1 MKKSLS
7 ITSAILLTAF
17 GLLTFYLSTSV
28 IFDLFDMRAKQGNYV
43 PFIIWA
49 NLLSSIMYLISA
61 YGFVTKKAWTFQVL
75 ISTFLILIFAF
86 LGLIIHINTD
96 GIYEAKTLGALVF
109 RLSFTLFFTV
119 LAYFLVKR
127 TKKKVY

>member
-17 GLLTFYLSTSV
+17 GLFTFYLSTSV

-43 PFIIWA
+43 SFVIWA
-49 NLLSSIMYLISA
+49 NLLSSILYLFA
-61 YGFVTKKAWTFQVL
+61 ACGFVNKKKWTFQVL
-75 ISTFLILIFAF
+75 TGTFVMLIFTF

-96 GIYEAKTLGALVF
+96 GIYEAKTVGALIF
-109 RLSFTLFFTV
+109 RISFTLFFTI
-119 LAYFLVKR
+119 LAYFLLKR
-127 TKKKVY
+127 NKY

>member
-17 GLLTFYLSTSV
+17 GLITFYLSTSV

-43 PFIIWA
+43 PFVIWA
-49 NLLSSIMYLISA
+49 NLISSILYFFAA
-61 YGFVTKKAWTFQVL
+61 YGFINKKKWTFQVL
-75 ISTFLILIFAF
+75 TSTFLVLIFTF

-96 GIYEAKTLGALVF
+96 GIYEAKTVGALIF
-109 RLSFTLFFTV
+109 RISFTLFFTA
-119 LAYFLVKR
+119 LAYFLLKR
-127 TKKKVY
+127 NKS

>member
-7 ITSAILLTAF
+7 ITSAIVLTAF

-28 IFDLFDMRAKQGNYV
+28 LFDLFDMRAKQGHYV

-49 NLLSSIMYLISA
+49 NLLSSLMYFIAA
-61 YGFVTKKAWTFQVL
+61 YGFAAKKAWTFQVL
-75 ISTFLILIFAF
+75 MSTFLLLIFAF

-96 GIYEAKTLGALVF
+96 GIYEAKTVGALIF
-109 RLSFTLFFTV
+109 RISFTLVFTL
-119 LAYFLVKR
+119 LAYFLLKR
-127 TKKKVY
+127 TRKRLY

>member
-28 IFDLFDMRAKQGNYV
+28 ILDLFDMRAKQGNYV
-43 PFIIWA
+43 PLVIWA
-49 NLLSSIMYLISA
+49 NLISSILYLFAA
-61 YGFVTKKAWTFQVL
+61 YGFINKKKWTFQVL
-75 ISTFLILIFAF
+75 TSSFFVLIFSL
-86 LGLIIHINTD
+86 LGLVIHINTD
-96 GIYEAKTLGALVF
+96 GIYEAKTVGALIF

-119 LAYFLVKR
+119 LAYFLLKR
-127 TKKKVY
+127 NKS